1 MKDFGFT
8 ALAANPPPAALHSIV
23 EVHKLDGA
31 KHVGFGSKTVVIPTK
46 SKVAM
51 VKTGKNNRVARP
63 SRVTHR

>member
-1 MKDFGFT
+1 MKDLGFT
-8 ALAANPPPAALHSIV
+8 ALAAYPPPAALHSIV

-51 VKTGKNNRVARP
+51 VKTEKKTNTLLDLAE
-63 SRVTHR
+63 